1 MILTLVKIELLK
13 IFRKWRTYIGF
24 IAIGILVPLLHLAM
38 YLEGQHSLEFITRG
52 LRDSFVLVGKLL
64 NGYWISYI
72 ILNALTVHI
81 PFLVAL
87 VAGDLLAGEAT
98 AGTYRVLITR
108 PVSRMQVV
116 TSKFIAGII
125 YTGTLIL
132 WLAIMSLA
140 IGLAVFGTGELIV
153 MSPDAIIIFEK
164 GDILWR
170 FILAYG
176 FATLSMSVVCSLAI
190 LFSSL
195 VENAIGPIVA
205 TMAIIIIFIILSA
218 FDVEILREIRPYL
231 FTNYILQWRE
241 LFYDPLNLEKI
252 IKATLIL
259 AGHILLFFTATSII
273 FKKKDIL
280 S

>member
-1 MILTLVKIELLK
+1 MIVTLVKIELFK
-13 IFRKWRTYIGF
+13 IFKKWRTYIGF

-38 YLEGQHSLEFITRG
+38 YLEGQKSLDFITRG
-52 LRDSFVLVGKLL
+52 LRDSFVLVGNLL

-72 ILNALTVHI
+72 ILNALTIHI

-116 TSKFIAGII
+116 TSKFLAGLI
-125 YTGTLIL
+125 YTSALIL
-132 WLAIMSLA
+132 WLAIMSMV
-140 IGLAVFGTGELIV
+140 IGLIVFGSGELLV
-153 MSPDAIIIFEK
+153 MSPDAILIFEK

-170 FILAYG
+170 LILAYG
-176 FATLSMSVVCSLAI
+176 FAALSMSVVCSLAI
-190 LFSSL
+190 FFSSL
-195 VENAIGPIVA
+195 VENAIGPIVS
-205 TMAIIIIFIILSA
+205 TMAVIIIFIILSA

-241 LFYDPLNLEKI
+241 FFYNPLNFEKI

-259 AGHILLFFTATSII
+259 SGHILIFFTATSII
-273 FKKKDIL
+273 FNKKDIL

>member
-13 IFRKWRTYIGF
+13 IFKKWRTYIGF

-52 LRDSFVLVGKLL
+52 LRDSFVLVGNLL

-72 ILNALTVHI
+72 ILNALTIHI

-108 PVSRMQVV
+108 PVSRMQLVIA
-116 TSKFIAGII
+116 KFISGAI
-125 YTGTLIL
+125 YTSSLIL
-132 WLAIMSLA
+132 WLAIMSLI
-140 IGLAVFGTGELIV
+140 IGLVVFGSGELIV

-164 GDILWR
+164 SDILWR
-170 FILAYG
+170 FILGYG

-195 VENAIGPIVA
+195 VENAIGPIVS
-205 TMAIIIIFIILSA
+205 TMAVIIIFIILSA

-241 LFYDPLNLEKI
+241 FFYDPLNLDKI
-252 IKATLIL
+252 VKATLIL
-259 AGHILLFFTATSII
+259 GGHIILFFTATSII
-273 FKKKDIL
+273 FKRKDIL